1 MYPLHKF
8 LLLIGSV
15 LLMTAC
21 QNKSNIKPSHAQN
34 RVNLADKH
42 AYEFSGK
49 MSFSDGRDGGSGR
62 IVWHYEKEKIDA
74 TLKAPLGSK
83 SWQVVESES
92 GTTLITSKGEVYRAE
107 TTEALISE
115 QLGWP
120 VPWTQLSAWVLGQQF
135 NSRQSQLKWADDS
148 FTISEN
154 GWQIVY
160 SKLKAYP
167 EGVMPHKMVARKG
180 DYAIKL
186 SVKKWQW

>member
-1 MYPLHKF
+1 MV
-8 LLLIGSV
+8 SV
-15 LLMTAC
+15 LMVAAC
-21 QNKSNIKPSHAQN
+21 QNNSNIKPASAQQ
-34 RVNLADKH
+34 RVNVAAKDT
-42 AYEFSGK
+42 YEFSGK
-49 MSFSDGRDGGSGR
+49 MSFSDGQDGGSGR
-62 IVWHYEKEKIDA
+62 IIWFSEKKRIDA

-92 GTTLITSKGEVYRAE
+92 GSTLIASNGEVYTAE

-120 VPWTQLSAWVLGQQF
+120 VPWTQLSSWVLGQQF
-135 NSRQSQLKWADDS
+135 NSAQSQLNWTDDS

-154 GWQIVY
+154 GWEIVY

-180 DYAIKL
+180 QYAIKL